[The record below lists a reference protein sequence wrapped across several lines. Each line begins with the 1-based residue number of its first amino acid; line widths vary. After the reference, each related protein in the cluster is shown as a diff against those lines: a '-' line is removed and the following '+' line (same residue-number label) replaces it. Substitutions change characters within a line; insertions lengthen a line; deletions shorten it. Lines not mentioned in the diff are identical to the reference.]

1 MLYGQN
7 YHMEPEFNPLT
18 TAHIDLQLEE
28 EFPEICLEA
37 EKFEL
42 WFQPVYELATG
53 KILHNE
59 VLVRWRD
66 EQGNLRQPQELLLAL
81 QNTQLLNQLDRIVV
95 EKSIAI
101 LSQQPSIKVS
111 INLSNEIFED
121 QKFLSQ
127 IHVWL
132 NQYNVSA
139 KRLGFEIE
147 EETLY
152 QQQPLVLPFITELQ
166 MMGCY
171 VVIDNFTGRF
181 FPLLQLQELP
191 ISMIK
196 LDRSFARKP
205 LSLAQKQLAIAIA
218 YTSNIF
224 QKQCVLKGIDDKFAL
239 NFANNL
245 GIKGVQG
252 YSLSRPQAKPKTFGL
267 VGLLLIRIIAILVLL
282 YIIKSFIGINIF
294 QDRHA
299 WEVISD
305 FIQSI
310 FDGK

>member
-1 MLYGQN
+1 MVEII
-7 YHMEPEFNPLT
+7 MEPEFNPLT

-28 EFPEICLEA
+28 EFPEIRLEA

-66 EQGNLRQPQELLLAL
+66 EQGNLRQPQELLIAL
-81 QNTQLLNQLDRIVV
+81 QNTQLLNQLDWIVV
-95 EKSIAI
+95 EKSIAV
-101 LSQQPSIKVS
+101 LSQQANITVS
-111 INLSNEIFED
+111 INLSNEIFVD

-127 IHVWL
+127 LHTWL
-132 NQYNVSA
+132 NQYQVSA
-139 KRLGFEIE
+139 KRLSFEIE
-147 EETLY
+147 EETLS
-152 QQQPLVLPFITELQ
+152 QKQSLVLPFITELQ

-252 YSLSRPQAKPKTFGL
+252 YSLSRPQDKPKTFGL
-267 VGLLLIRIIAILVLL
+267 VGLLLIRIIAILILL
-282 YIIKSFIGINIF
+282 YIIKSFIGIDIF
-294 QDRHA
+294 QKRHA